1 MTELDRIL
9 KIQYVLSKASKIKL
23 TDSPQQMIDIVNELK
38 ELGVDEEKCKS
49 AVKFMHIA
57 LLAEYEIDKM
67 LKNK

>member
-1 MTELDRIL
+1 MTELDRML

-23 TDSPQQMIDIVNELK
+23 TDSPIQMIDIVNELK

-49 AVKFMHIA
+49 AVEFMNIA